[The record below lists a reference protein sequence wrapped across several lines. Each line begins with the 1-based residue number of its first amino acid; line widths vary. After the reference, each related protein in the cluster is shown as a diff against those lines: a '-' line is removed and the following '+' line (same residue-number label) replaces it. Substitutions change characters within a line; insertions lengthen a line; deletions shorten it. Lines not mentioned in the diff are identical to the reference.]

1 MSDEVDVYTVAE
13 IAKRIRRSRTFVY
26 SLIDNGHL
34 AANIHG
40 ETRRSFVIPKQSL
53 VEYLNV
59 KPIAAKSLP
68 SKEVADIRI
77 ARFMRGA
84 S

>member
-13 IAKRIRRSRTFVY
+13 IARRIKKSRTFVY
-26 SLIDNGHL
+26 SLIDKGHL

-40 ETRRSFVIPKQSL
+40 EKRRSFVIPKQSL
-53 VEYLNV
+53 VDYLKV
-59 KPIAAKSLP
+59 KPVASKSLP